1 MTHQLKSRDII
12 ALGFMTFALFVGA
25 GNIIFPPMVGLQ
37 AGEHVWTA
45 AIGFLITAVG
55 LPVLTVV
62 ALAKVGGGV
71 DSLSAPIGKVAGV
84 MLAVVCY
91 LAIGPL
97 FATPRTATVS
107 FEVGIAP
114 LTGDGP
120 LPLFIY
126 SLVYFAI
133 VILVSLYPGKLL
145 DTVGNFLAPMKIL
158 ALLVLAIAAIIWP
171 AGPLSSA
178 TEAYQNAAFSN
189 GFVNGYLTMDTL
201 GAMAFGIVIVGKLL
215 DTVGNFLAPM
225 KILALLVLAI
235 AAIIWPAGPLS
246 SATEAYQNAAFSNG
260 FVNGYLTM
268 DTLGAMA
275 FGIVIVNAARSRG
288 VTEARL
294 LTRYTVWAGLM
305 AGAGLALLYLAL
317 FRLGSDSSV
326 LVDQGA
332 NGAAILHAYVQHTFG
347 GAGSMMLAILIF
359 LACLVTAVG
368 LTCACAEF
376 FAQHVPLSY
385 RTLVFILGGFS
396 MAVSNLG
403 LSHLIQVSIPVL
415 TTIYP
420 PCIVLVVLSFTRGWW
435 NNSTRIIAPAMFI
448 SLLFGM
454 LDGIKA
460 SAISAMLPAWTQRL
474 PLSEQGLAW
483 LMPTVVALVLAIIW
497 DRAAGRQVTSNA
509 H

>member
-1 MTHQLKSRDII
+1 MTHQLRSRDII

-45 AIGFLITAVG
+45 AFGFLITAVG

-71 DSLSAPIGKVAGV
+71 DSLSTPIGKVAGV
-84 MLAVVCY
+84 LLATVCY
-91 LAIGPL
+91 LAVGPL

-114 LTGDGP
+114 LTGDSA

-145 DTVGNFLAPMKIL
+145 DTVGNFLAPLKII
-158 ALLVLAIAAIIWP
+158 ALVILSVAAIVWP
-171 AGPLSSA
+171 AGSISTA

-201 GAMAFGIVIVGKLL
+201 GAMVFG
-215 DTVGNFLAPM
+215 M
-225 KILALLVLAI
+225 
-235 AAIIWPAGPLS
+235 
-246 SATEAYQNAAFSNG
+246 
-260 FVNGYLTM
+260 
-268 DTLGAMA
+268 
-275 FGIVIVNAARSRG
+275 
-288 VTEARL
+288 
-294 LTRYTVWAGLM
+294 
-305 AGAGLALLYLAL
+305 AL
-317 FRLGSDSSV
+317 FRLGSDSAS
-326 LVDQGA
+326 LVDQSA

-347 GAGSMMLAILIF
+347 GGGSFLLAALIF
-359 LACLVTAVG
+359 IACLVTAVG

-376 FAQHVPLSY
+376 FAQYVPLSY

-396 MAVSNLG
+396 MVVSNLG
-403 LSHLIQVSIPVL
+403 LSQLIQISVPVL
-415 TTIYP
+415 TAIYP
-420 PCIVLVVLSFTRGWW
+420 PCIALVVLSFTRSWW
-435 NNSTRIIAPAMFI
+435 HNSSRVIAPPMFI
-448 SLLFGM
+448 SLLFGI

-460 SAISAMLPAWTQRL
+460 SAFSDILPSWAQRL
-474 PLSEQGLAW
+474 PLAEQGLAW
-483 LMPTVVALVLAIIW
+483 LMPTVVMVVLAIIW
-497 DRAAGRQVTSNA
+497 DRAAGRQVTSSA

>member
-1 MTHQLKSRDII
+1 MTHHLKSRDII

-45 AIGFLITAVG
+45 AFGFLITAVG

-71 DSLSAPIGKVAGV
+71 DSLSTPIGKVAGV
-84 MLAVVCY
+84 LLATVCY
-91 LAIGPL
+91 LAVGPL

-114 LTGDGP
+114 LTGDGAM
-120 LPLFIY
+120 PLFIY
-126 SLVYFAI
+126 SLIYFAI

-145 DTVGNFLAPMKIL
+145 DTVGNFLAPLKIV
-158 ALLVLAIAAIIWP
+158 ALIVLAVAAIVWP
-171 AGPLSSA
+171 AGPISDA
-178 TEAYQNAAFSN
+178 MDAYKNAAFSN

-201 GAMAFGIVIVGKLL
+201 GAMV
-215 DTVGNFLAPM
+215 
-225 KILALLVLAI
+225 
-235 AAIIWPAGPLS
+235 
-246 SATEAYQNAAFSNG
+246 
-260 FVNGYLTM
+260 
-268 DTLGAMA
+268 

-294 LTRYTVWAGLM
+294 LTRYTIWAGLM
-305 AGAGLALLYLAL
+305 AGVGLTLLYLAL
-317 FRLGSDSSV
+317 FRLGSDSAM
-326 LVDQGA
+326 LVDQNA

-347 GAGSMMLAILIF
+347 GAGSFLLAALIF
-359 LACLVTAVG
+359 
-368 LTCACAEF
+368 
-376 FAQHVPLSY
+376 
-385 RTLVFILGGFS
+385 I
-396 MAVSNLG
+396 AVSNLG

-415 TTIYP
+415 TAIYP
-420 PCIVLVVLSFTRGWW
+420 PCIVLVVLSFTRPWW
-435 NNSTRIIAPAMFI
+435 NNSSRIIAPAMFI
-448 SLLFGM
+448 SLIFGI

-460 SAISAMLPAWTQRL
+460 SAFADILPAWTQRL

-497 DRAAGRQVTSNA
+497 DRAAGRQVASNA